1 MDEIIAKTI
10 ITIGLLLGITLVTIG
25 FISSESFVG
34 NSPILRKIRKGLAM
48 LLFSEFLALVIT
60 SIIAI
65 WKP

>member
-25 FISSESFVG
+25 FISSESLVG
-34 NSPILRKIRKGLAM
+34 SSPILRKIRKGLAM

-60 SIIAI
+60 SIITV
-65 WKP
+65 WKQ